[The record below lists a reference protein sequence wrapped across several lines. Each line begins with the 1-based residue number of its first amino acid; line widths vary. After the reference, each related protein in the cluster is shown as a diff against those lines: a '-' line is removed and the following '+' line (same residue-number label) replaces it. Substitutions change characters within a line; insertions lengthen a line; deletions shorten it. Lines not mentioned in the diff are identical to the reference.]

1 MRIKEAGKYGLGIR
15 MWCTQSKLVL
25 LSSERKGPLSWTPST
40 VVCISP
46 PLLRALLQP
55 HQPYYFWTHNAGLT
69 LYECGHRNLYC
80 DRNSDRQVSCGQ
92 TWEGLNKLIIMIIIS
107 NKLNKYRRRL
117 KSQRGEHISVSKYRR
132 QQNIGIDKIKASTK
146 YQSQQNIGANE
157 NYIQVQWNIS
167 LLIWLG
173 KVHSSWHLSD
183 LAGVLLCRSCL
194 LLLLSLSNWHLLLAS
209 LKGQCHEIF
218 RFWFF
223 SSISFPPAPEYPIR
237 TVSNFFENSR
247 KEGPRSYVLLDLP

>member
-1 MRIKEAGKYGLGIR
+1 MVWTGHICDIGVFVVGNSDQYGLYLFPFLEMHNIFLLGNKYFLYKSAVAHTWNIHEKKEACSLLMRIKEAGKYGLGIR

-92 TWEGLNKLIIMIIIS
+92 T
-107 NKLNKYRRRL
+107 
-117 KSQRGEHISVSKYRR
+117 
-132 QQNIGIDKIKASTK
+132 
-146 YQSQQNIGANE
+146 
-157 NYIQVQWNIS
+157 
-167 LLIWLG
+167 
-173 KVHSSWHLSD
+173 
-183 LAGVLLCRSCL
+183 
-194 LLLLSLSNWHLLLAS
+194 
-209 LKGQCHEIF
+209 
-218 RFWFF
+218 
-223 SSISFPPAPEYPIR
+223 
-237 TVSNFFENSR
+237 
-247 KEGPRSYVLLDLP
+247 